1 LSLGLL
7 VIEAEGV
14 IFLSNRRAAEIL
26 GYEGAALEGK
36 GWAELFFAANP
47 YLDFNTDF
55 NQTLVDVIY
64 RKEVHL
70 QRRVWY
76 RSPSGEAR
84 YLCVTASFLREGAE
98 FAGIV
103 VLIDDQTE
111 LFQLHQREKQNLER
125 QRHLQEE
132 RSEGLDQLAR
142 AVAHQV
148 RNPVVAIGGFAAR
161 LKRDYPPQS
170 AGRQYL
176 RHIMDGAARLERM
189 VQAVSDYTAL
199 TRAKLERCHCRDLLT
214 AVRARLDAEA
224 AERGLGLAWEE
235 SIEADWIEA
244 DPQLMRCALEELV
257 RNALDFARR
266 DPARVH
272 ILLERDAAGWVLV
285 VRDDGPGISAKALP
299 FVFDPF
305 YTTKAVGVGMGLTK
319 VRRVAIEHGG
329 EVKVSNLVGQ
339 GTEVRLRR
347 PGPNPA
353 D

>member
-1 LSLGLL
+1 M
-7 VIEAEGV
+7 

-26 GYEGAALEGK
+26 GYQNTALEGK

-64 RKEVHL
+64 HKEVRL

-76 RSPSGEAR
+76 RSPSGEVR
-84 YLCVTASFLREGAE
+84 YLCVTASFLREGQE

-161 LKRDYPPQS
+161 LQRDYPPQS
-170 AGRQYL
+170 AGHQYL
-176 RHIMDGAARLERM
+176 RHIMDGATRLERM

-199 TRAKLERCHCRDLLT
+199 TRAKLDRCDCRDLLT
-214 AVRARLDAEA
+214 AVRARLDTEA
-224 AERGLGLAWEE
+224 AERGLGLAWEQ
-235 SIEADWIEA
+235 SIEADWVEA

-257 RNALDFARR
+257 RNALDFTRR
-266 DPARVH
+266 GTARVH
-272 ILLERDAAGWVLV
+272 ILLEQDVAGWVLM
-285 VRDDGPGISAKALP
+285 VRDEGPGISAKVLP

-305 YTTKAVGVGMGLTK
+305 FTTKAVGVGMGLTK

-329 EVKVSNLVGQ
+329 EVKASSLTAT
-339 GTEVRLRR
+339 GTEVRLHW
-347 PGPNPA
+347 PGHVPEA
-353 D
+353 